1 MLDTTPPGSA
11 PPSPTNSDGGAST
24 FMQDRKKAAE
34 QVRANIEKFVEG
46 LMSEEY
52 TLAQML
58 NESFSLEMLE
68 LLFKRMTSR
77 LRGILF
83 SREKTL
89 EFIRLAL
96 DASYPS
102 HTRAMAAQFIVVGGA
117 MNAIAVCDPGK
128 PHNCVE
134 FWDSIFD
141 TLQREADGVSLRCD
155 TPLRR
160 KERQASVAEMEELIQ
175 VAVKVF
181 EKDGAETLQQ
191 SFADHEE
198 EAESDEVAQRRKSSA
213 RSSLGADADMQYLM
227 HSPLPSPKTPV
238 NGEHALTDDTNV
250 VFRDSVENSAARVDN
265 DGDTDSEPDD
275 TDIPAPLTTE
285 VNETAMYGIF
295 SQDSANF
302 ASQIL
307 RYFAIRGQ
315 KGACIL
321 HFLADHPATVDM
333 LLANVGHDDIRTLLL
348 HLIYAE
354 HSEASITSLFETHMM
369 QKLIQKQVTFSP
381 PRNAFERDCI
391 ENTFILLRD
400 IVHAPYLTGRGVAI
414 SARTIPL
421 DKVTGQD
428 EYVSICGASRETA
441 NSALRKYTSRK
452 VRRLIHLFMQEHQAA
467 LELLFVQM
475 IKELTFWSTPLTRE
489 RRGSAASLESLM
501 LLSQGHPRPTCTM
514 LLMHLFELTE
524 TVEFT
529 DSASRNNGAGSNSA
543 ASVGIDCLNFLCS
556 THLMRKGNLLVK
568 KKLKNELQTCL
579 VSLNC
584 MMGLRMIALRED
596 QQGASSSLDQ
606 AFTPNRGNQTV
617 ITLDEMDTVQSSDW
631 HEFGF
636 SVTVK
641 KKMPDG
647 NNMPATNHQAV
658 TPVNAMVHHQR
669 RHGRDDNETE
679 GTEVKSIE
687 YFAASSETE
696 KQAWITLLQA
706 VIDGDLNELEIFCSD
721 DWRSNVREYRRLRE
735 CLITCMER
743 KGHEL
748 MVFLKQ
754 VITFHTRRA
763 SGFHLWSVVKCLN
776 SVLSNES
783 KRLDRMFVDAHVI
796 VTLITCYEK
805 YPMWNLLLGEI
816 TKMIVFCIGDFKG
829 KRSRKC
835 PIIGRILRSE
845 GSDAKLV
852 PLLCKVYL
860 DRDTISND
868 GEREYDSMVGTD
880 AMSNLKL
887 IMEALKMCYKDPKTR
902 SQERIQS
909 VLKAD
914 PVWQRLLQASEEMAR
929 KNPLSCILAVGT
941 PPALSP
947 ADVSN
952 STTPPFGASAP
963 TPPIFQEHI
972 INQISRPSYSTAHGF
987 GSSFLEGDG
996 CAFGYLFKERHG
1008 REWKKA
1014 LVVYEYESH
1023 KLWYFYPSEVDET
1036 HTIQWKWIIPLSVR
1050 SRYTHGQD
1058 ETHTSVGHHG
1068 LYITAYDHQ
1077 QSDVDVKAPAK
1088 EIHFSVTKLEDRDL
1102 WKELLLNA
1110 ASTIQQ
1116 LCREYSLMAQK
1127 LKKPDKKTVTHCQ
1140 DTSCNTPFKLFRRPH
1155 SCKRCG
1161 KWMCAKCTS
1170 QRMSIPEVG
1179 LLHPVRHCRACF
1191 ALHGGAQAEVEP
1203 CNLFRPVD
1211 HKPSSSNGASAN
1223 ARGATAQNGKLANA
1237 ELYELAHGMVSPR
1250 TLMQMNRRLTRL
1262 SSIDSPTGGEEGV
1275 GFHVDEINAPGSFG
1289 VENAQDEDDEY
1300 FPSSV
1305 SRRSLLN
1312 PREDIRGDLTGASPF
1327 RNDRQG
1333 EHMTPTKRTHDEV
1346 AAQSCDANGSEHERA
1361 KRSRRSRWGN
1371 DEVAA
1376 AKPTTASPKALSDIV
1391 KKLSSVVKEKTTPE
1405 ELQAMASVASRP
1417 LIGVGGQLDAQ
1428 AARARAL
1435 AQASLMSLNLPSVK
1449 VSPNDLARRL
1459 YIGNLYYDLKEEDIR
1474 TTFAPFGAIH
1484 SIDLSLEPGASRSK
1498 GFCFLEYDDVLAA
1511 ESAVQ
1516 VLNGTP
1522 LANRIM
1528 RVGRPHRGNT
1538 NPNDSLSIGQEA
1550 IKNVP
1555 TKCIYISNVRV
1566 ELNSQHLESIF
1577 SPFGVIRSCV
1587 MTAVSPLESGVH
1599 RGYGFM
1605 EFTEE
1610 SFAQS
1615 AIQHMNGFEL
1625 AGQPLKVG
1633 KASEAAMLINLATS
1647 QDKVVREGPSAEAVG
1662 HSSAIQTQKTTASF
1676 EEDDVE
1682 GVKDVADSDADE
1694 KCCLCLLNLVNR
1706 GDVDDELEGE
1716 VLEECSKFGS
1726 VKKVEIKELEDHVRI
1741 FALFGNATAAAKA
1754 KQALHG
1760 RFFGGNQVQAHYY
1773 PLKEL
1778 EQQRYSSSFL

>member
-1 MLDTTPPGSA
+1 MLDKTPPGSG

-24 FMQDRKKAAE
+24 FMQDRKKVAE

-68 LLFKRMTSR
+68 LLFKRMTGR

-96 DASYPS
+96 DASYPT

-117 MNAIAVCDPGK
+117 MNAISVCESGK
-128 PHNCVE
+128 THNCAE

-141 TLQREADGVSLRCD
+141 TLQREADGVSLKCD

-198 EAESDEVAQRRKSSA
+198 EAESDELARRRKSSGW
-213 RSSLGADADMQYLM
+213 SSLGAEADVKQLM
-227 HSPLPSPKTPV
+227 HSPLPSPKTPM
-238 NGEHALTDDTNV
+238 NGENLLTDDTSV
-250 VFRDSVENSAARVDN
+250 IFRDSVENSAARTDN

-275 TDIPAPLTTE
+275 TGIPAPLTTE
-285 VNETAMYGIF
+285 VNETAVYGIF

-321 HFLADHPATVDM
+321 HFLAGHPATVDM

-489 RRGSAASLESLM
+489 RRGSSASLESLM
-501 LLSQGHPRPTCTM
+501 LLSQGHPRPTCIM

-529 DSASRNNGAGSNSA
+529 DGASRNNGAGGNSA

-556 THLMRKGNLLVK
+556 THLMRKGKLLVK
-568 KKLKNELQTCL
+568 KKLKNELQPCL
-579 VSLNC
+579 
-584 MMGLRMIALRED
+584 
-596 QQGASSSLDQ
+596 
-606 AFTPNRGNQTV
+606 
-617 ITLDEMDTVQSSDW
+617 
-631 HEFGF
+631 
-636 SVTVK
+636 
-641 KKMPDG
+641 
-647 NNMPATNHQAV
+647 
-658 TPVNAMVHHQR
+658 
-669 RHGRDDNETE
+669 
-679 GTEVKSIE
+679 
-687 YFAASSETE
+687 
-696 KQAWITLLQA
+696 
-706 VIDGDLNELEIFCSD
+706 IFCSD

-748 MVFLKQ
+748 M
-754 VITFHTRRA
+754 
-763 SGFHLWSVVKCLN
+763 
-776 SVLSNES
+776 
-783 KRLDRMFVDAHVI
+783 RLDRMFVDAHVI

-816 TKMIVFCIGDFKG
+816 TKMVVFCIGDFKG

-835 PIIGRILRSE
+835 PIIRRILSSE
-845 GSDAKLV
+845 GPDAKLV
-852 PLLCKVYL
+852 PLL
-860 DRDTISND
+860 S
-868 GEREYDSMVGTD
+868 
-880 AMSNLKL
+880 
-887 IMEALKMCYKDPKTR
+887 
-902 SQERIQS
+902 
-909 VLKAD
+909 
-914 PVWQRLLQASEEMAR
+914 
-929 KNPLSCILAVGT
+929 
-941 PPALSP
+941 
-947 ADVSN
+947 
-952 STTPPFGASAP
+952 
-963 TPPIFQEHI
+963 
-972 INQISRPSYSTAHGF
+972 
-987 GSSFLEGDG
+987 
-996 CAFGYLFKERHG
+996 
-1008 REWKKA
+1008 

-1036 HTIQWKWIIPLSVR
+1036 HTIQWKWIIPLS
-1050 SRYTHGQD
+1050 
-1058 ETHTSVGHHG
+1058 
-1068 LYITAYDHQ
+1068 
-1077 QSDVDVKAPAK
+1077 
-1088 EIHFSVTKLEDRDL
+1088 
-1102 WKELLLNA
+1102 
-1110 ASTIQQ
+1110 
-1116 LCREYSLMAQK
+1116 LCREYSLMAQR

-1140 DTSCNTPFKLFRRPH
+1140 DTSCKTPFKLFRRPH

-1179 LLHPVRHCRACF
+1179 LLHSVRHCRACF
-1191 ALHGGAQAEVEP
+1191 ALHGGAQSEVEP
-1203 CNLFRPVD
+1203 CNLFRPV
-1211 HKPSSSNGASAN
+1211 HVQTSLSNGANAN
-1223 ARGATAQNGKLANA
+1223 VRAAVTVQNGKLTNA

-1262 SSIDSPTGGEEGV
+1262 SSIDSPTGGEGGV
-1275 GFHVDEINAPGSFG
+1275 GFHVDEINAPGSLG
-1289 VENAQDEDDEY
+1289 AENVQDEDDEF

-1312 PREDIRGDLTGASPF
+1312 PREDIHERYG
-1327 RNDRQG
+1327 RQS
-1333 EHMTPTKRTHDEV
+1333 EHMTPTKRTHDE
-1346 AAQSCDANGSEHERA
+1346 AEAQHYDVNGSEHERA
-1361 KRSRRSRWGN
+1361 KRSR
-1371 DEVAA
+1371 
-1376 AKPTTASPKALSDIV
+1376 PLSDIV

-1405 ELQAMASVASRP
+1405 ELQAMATAASRP

-1474 TTFAPFGAIH
+1474 TTFAPFGAVH

-1498 GFCFLEYDDVLAA
+1498 GFCFLEYEDVLAA

-1522 LANRIM
+1522 LANRTM

-1566 ELNSQHLESIF
+1566 ELNSHHLE
-1577 SPFGVIRSCV
+1577 
-1587 MTAVSPLESGVH
+1587 H

-1605 EFTEE
+1605 EFMEE
-1610 SFAQS
+1610 NFAQS

-1625 AGQPLKVG
+1625 AGQPLKV
-1633 KASEAAMLINLATS
+1633 
-1647 QDKVVREGPSAEAVG
+1647 
-1662 HSSAIQTQKTTASF
+1662 
-1676 EEDDVE
+1676 
-1682 GVKDVADSDADE
+1682 
-1694 KCCLCLLNLVNR
+1694 
-1706 GDVDDELEGE
+1706 DDELEDE
-1716 VLEECSKFGS
+1716 VRGECSKFGG
-1726 VKKVEIKELEDHVRI
+1726 VKKVEIKELGDHVRI
-1741 FALFGNATAAAKA
+1741 FALFNDTTGAAKA

-1773 PLKEL
+1773 PLQEL
-1778 EQQRYSSSFL
+1778 EQQHYSSSFL

>member
-1 MLDTTPPGSA
+1 MQTPPGSG
-11 PPSPTNSDGGAST
+11 PPSPTGSEAA
-24 FMQDRKKAAE
+24 FQQERKKAAE
-34 QVRANIEKFVEG
+34 QVRANIEKFVDG
-46 LMSEEY
+46 LMSDQY
-52 TLAQML
+52 TLAQLL

-117 MNAIAVCDPGK
+117 MNAIAACEPGQ
-128 PHNCVE
+128 PHCCVE

-141 TLQREADGVSLRCD
+141 TLQREADGVSSKCD

-160 KERQASVAEMEELIQ
+160 KERQASVAELEELIQ

-181 EKDGAETLQQ
+181 EKDGAQTLQE
-191 SFADHEE
+191 SFAEHEE
-198 EAESDEVAQRRKSSA
+198 EHDDDLARLRKSSA
-213 RSSLGADADMQYLM
+213 RSSLGADADAGRLGLV
-227 HSPLPSPKTPV
+227 HSPLPSPRTPA
-238 NGEHALTDDTNV
+238 NGETLLQAATNNADEPQ
-250 VFRDSVENSAARVDN
+250 RDSGETSAVTTENDDDS
-265 DGDTDSEPDD
+265 DSEPDD
-275 TDIPAPLTTE
+275 TGIPAPLTTT

-295 SQDSANF
+295 SHDSANF

-354 HSEASITSLFETHMM
+354 HSEAAITSLFETHML

-391 ENTFILLRD
+391 ENTFMLLRE

-414 SARTIPL
+414 SAKTIPL

-501 LLSQGHPRPTCTM
+501 LLSQGHPRPTCITM
-514 LLMHLFELTE
+514 LMHLFELTE
-524 TVEFT
+524 SVEFT
-529 DSASRNNGAGSNSA
+529 DSVSRNNGGNSA

-556 THLMRKGNLLVK
+556 THLMRKGKLLVK
-568 KKLKNELQTCL
+568 KKLKNEVQSCL

-584 MMGLRMIALRED
+584 MMGLRMVALRED
-596 QQGASSSLDQ
+596 DHTGSSTSLDQ

-617 ITLDEMDTVQSSDW
+617 ITLDEIDNVQSSDW

-641 KKMPDG
+641 KKV
-647 NNMPATNHQAV
+647 TNASKTSSASHQVV
-658 TPVNAMVHHQR
+658 TPANAMIHHQR
-669 RHGRDDNETE
+669 RNGHDEKEDQTTE
-679 GTEVKSIE
+679 MKSIE
-687 YFAASSETE
+687 YFAASSENE

-754 VITFHTRRA
+754 VITFNTRRA
-763 SGFHLWSVVKCLN
+763 SGYHLWSVVKCLN
-776 SVLSNES
+776 AVLSNES
-783 KRLDRMFVDAHVI
+783 KRLDRMFVGAHVI
-796 VTLITCYEK
+796 TTLITCYEK

-816 TKMIVFCIGDFKG
+816 TKMLVFCIGDFKS

-835 PIIGRILRSE
+835 PIIGRILQTE
-845 GSDAKLV
+845 GPDAKLA
-852 PLLCKVYL
+852 PLLCRIYL
-860 DRDTISND
+860 DRESTAAD
-868 GEREYDSMVGTD
+868 GERDYDSMEGTD

-887 IMEALKMCYKDPKTR
+887 LMEALKMCYKDPKTR
-902 SQERIQS
+902 SQARIQS
-909 VLKAD
+909 VLKTD
-914 PVWQRLLQASEEMAR
+914 PVWQRLVEASEEMV
-929 KNPLSCILAVGT
+929 KKDPLSCILAVGT

-947 ADVSN
+947 ADISH
-952 STTPPFGASAP
+952 STTPPFGAPAP
-963 TPPIFQEHI
+963 TPPTFQEDI

-996 CAFGYLFKERHG
+996 CAFGYLFKERDGG

-1014 LVVYEYESH
+1014 LVVYEYDSH

-1036 HTIQWKWIIPLSVR
+1036 HTIQWKWIVPLSVR

-1068 LYITAYDHQ
+1068 LYITAYDNQ
-1077 QSDVDVKAPAK
+1077 QCDAEAKVPAK

-1102 WKELLLNA
+1102 WKDLLSTA
-1110 ASTIQQ
+1110 ADTIQQ
-1116 LCREYSLMAQK
+1116 MCREYNVMAQK

-1140 DTSCNTPFKLFRRPH
+1140 DCNTPFKLFRRPH

-1161 KWMCAKCTS
+1161 KWMCAKCTA

-1191 ALHGGAQAEVEP
+1191 KLHGGEHAEVEP
-1203 CNLFRPVD
+1203 FNLFHPLPGGG
-1211 HKPSSSNGASAN
+1211 KAAN
-1223 ARGATAQNGKLANA
+1223 DVKAMTEAAGQNGTLANT

-1262 SSIDSPTGGEEGV
+1262 NSIDSPTAGENGSG
-1275 GFHVDEINAPGSFG
+1275 GFHVDEINAPGNLG
-1289 VENAQDEDDEY
+1289 AENAHTFSTFGTDEDDEFAP
-1300 FPSSV
+1300 FP
-1305 SRRSLLN
+1305 RRSLLN
-1312 PREDIRGDLTGASPF
+1312 PREDIRG
-1327 RNDRQG
+1327 
-1333 EHMTPTKRTHDEV
+1333 
-1346 AAQSCDANGSEHERA
+1346 
-1361 KRSRRSRWGN
+1361 
-1371 DEVAA
+1371 
-1376 AKPTTASPKALSDIV
+1376 
-1391 KKLSSVVKEKTTPE
+1391 
-1405 ELQAMASVASRP
+1405 
-1417 LIGVGGQLDAQ
+1417 
-1428 AARARAL
+1428 
-1435 AQASLMSLNLPSVK
+1435 
-1449 VSPNDLARRL
+1449 
-1459 YIGNLYYDLKEEDIR
+1459 
-1474 TTFAPFGAIH
+1474 
-1484 SIDLSLEPGASRSK
+1484 
-1498 GFCFLEYDDVLAA
+1498 
-1511 ESAVQ
+1511 
-1516 VLNGTP
+1516 
-1522 LANRIM
+1522 
-1528 RVGRPHRGNT
+1528 
-1538 NPNDSLSIGQEA
+1538 
-1550 IKNVP
+1550 
-1555 TKCIYISNVRV
+1555 
-1566 ELNSQHLESIF
+1566 
-1577 SPFGVIRSCV
+1577 
-1587 MTAVSPLESGVH
+1587 
-1599 RGYGFM
+1599 
-1605 EFTEE
+1605 
-1610 SFAQS
+1610 
-1615 AIQHMNGFEL
+1615 
-1625 AGQPLKVG
+1625 
-1633 KASEAAMLINLATS
+1633 
-1647 QDKVVREGPSAEAVG
+1647 
-1662 HSSAIQTQKTTASF
+1662 
-1676 EEDDVE
+1676 
-1682 GVKDVADSDADE
+1682 
-1694 KCCLCLLNLVNR
+1694 
-1706 GDVDDELEGE
+1706 
-1716 VLEECSKFGS
+1716 
-1726 VKKVEIKELEDHVRI
+1726 
-1741 FALFGNATAAAKA
+1741 
-1754 KQALHG
+1754 
-1760 RFFGGNQVQAHYY
+1760 
-1773 PLKEL
+1773 
-1778 EQQRYSSSFL
+1778 

>member
-1 MLDTTPPGSA
+1 MLDKTPPGSG

-24 FMQDRKKAAE
+24 FMQDRKKVAE

-68 LLFKRMTSR
+68 LLFKRMTGR

-96 DASYPS
+96 DASYPT

-117 MNAIAVCDPGK
+117 MNAISVCESGK
-128 PHNCVE
+128 THNCAE

-141 TLQREADGVSLRCD
+141 TLQREADGVSLKCD

-198 EAESDEVAQRRKSSA
+198 EAESDELARRRKSSGW
-213 RSSLGADADMQYLM
+213 SSLGAEADVKQLM
-227 HSPLPSPKTPV
+227 HSPLPSPKTPM
-238 NGEHALTDDTNV
+238 NGENLLTDDTSV
-250 VFRDSVENSAARVDN
+250 IFRDSVENSAARTDN

-275 TDIPAPLTTE
+275 TGIPAPLTTE
-285 VNETAMYGIF
+285 VNETAVYGIF

-321 HFLADHPATVDM
+321 HFLAGHPATVDM

-489 RRGSAASLESLM
+489 RRGSSASLESLM
-501 LLSQGHPRPTCTM
+501 LLSQGHPRPTCIM

-529 DSASRNNGAGSNSA
+529 DGASRNNGAGGNSA

-556 THLMRKGNLLVK
+556 THLMRKGKLLVK
-568 KKLKNELQTCL
+568 KKLKNELQPCL

-596 QQGASSSLDQ
+596 QQGSSSSLDQ
-606 AFTPNRGNQTV
+606 AFAPNRGNQTV
-617 ITLDEMDTVQSSDW
+617 ITLDEMDNVQSSDW

-641 KKMPDG
+641 KKIPDG
-647 NNMPATNHQAV
+647 NNMSSTNHQAV

-669 RHGRDDNETE
+669 RHGRE
-679 GTEVKSIE
+679 GSEIESTEVKSIE

-816 TKMIVFCIGDFKG
+816 TKMVVFCIGDFKG

-835 PIIGRILRSE
+835 PIIRRILSSE
-845 GSDAKLV
+845 GPDAKLV

-860 DRDTISND
+860 DRDTIGND
-868 GEREYDSMVGTD
+868 GEREYDSM
-880 AMSNLKL
+880 
-887 IMEALKMCYKDPKTR
+887 
-902 SQERIQS
+902 
-909 VLKAD
+909 
-914 PVWQRLLQASEEMAR
+914 
-929 KNPLSCILAVGT
+929 
-941 PPALSP
+941 
-947 ADVSN
+947 
-952 STTPPFGASAP
+952 
-963 TPPIFQEHI
+963 
-972 INQISRPSYSTAHGF
+972 
-987 GSSFLEGDG
+987 
-996 CAFGYLFKERHG
+996 RHG

-1036 HTIQWKWIIPLSVR
+1036 HTIQWKWIIPLS
-1050 SRYTHGQD
+1050 
-1058 ETHTSVGHHG
+1058 
-1068 LYITAYDHQ
+1068 
-1077 QSDVDVKAPAK
+1077 SDIDAKVPAK

-1110 ASTIQQ
+1110 AGTIQQ
-1116 LCREYSLMAQK
+1116 LCREYSLMAQR

-1140 DTSCNTPFKLFRRPH
+1140 DTSCKTPFKLFRRPH

-1179 LLHPVRHCRACF
+1179 LLHSVRHCRACF
-1191 ALHGGAQAEVEP
+1191 ALHGGAQSEVEP
-1203 CNLFRPVD
+1203 CNLFRPV
-1211 HKPSSSNGASAN
+1211 HVQTSLSNGANAN
-1223 ARGATAQNGKLANA
+1223 VRAAVTVQNGKLTNA

-1262 SSIDSPTGGEEGV
+1262 SSIDSPTGGEGGV
-1275 GFHVDEINAPGSFG
+1275 GFHVDEINAPGSLG
-1289 VENAQDEDDEY
+1289 AENVQDEDDEF

-1312 PREDIRGDLTGASPF
+1312 PREDIRG
-1327 RNDRQG
+1327 
-1333 EHMTPTKRTHDEV
+1333 
-1346 AAQSCDANGSEHERA
+1346 
-1361 KRSRRSRWGN
+1361 
-1371 DEVAA
+1371 
-1376 AKPTTASPKALSDIV
+1376 
-1391 KKLSSVVKEKTTPE
+1391 
-1405 ELQAMASVASRP
+1405 
-1417 LIGVGGQLDAQ
+1417 
-1428 AARARAL
+1428 
-1435 AQASLMSLNLPSVK
+1435 
-1449 VSPNDLARRL
+1449 
-1459 YIGNLYYDLKEEDIR
+1459 
-1474 TTFAPFGAIH
+1474 
-1484 SIDLSLEPGASRSK
+1484 
-1498 GFCFLEYDDVLAA
+1498 
-1511 ESAVQ
+1511 
-1516 VLNGTP
+1516 
-1522 LANRIM
+1522 
-1528 RVGRPHRGNT
+1528 
-1538 NPNDSLSIGQEA
+1538 
-1550 IKNVP
+1550 
-1555 TKCIYISNVRV
+1555 
-1566 ELNSQHLESIF
+1566 
-1577 SPFGVIRSCV
+1577 
-1587 MTAVSPLESGVH
+1587 
-1599 RGYGFM
+1599 
-1605 EFTEE
+1605 
-1610 SFAQS
+1610 
-1615 AIQHMNGFEL
+1615 
-1625 AGQPLKVG
+1625 
-1633 KASEAAMLINLATS
+1633 
-1647 QDKVVREGPSAEAVG
+1647 
-1662 HSSAIQTQKTTASF
+1662 
-1676 EEDDVE
+1676 
-1682 GVKDVADSDADE
+1682 
-1694 KCCLCLLNLVNR
+1694 
-1706 GDVDDELEGE
+1706 
-1716 VLEECSKFGS
+1716 
-1726 VKKVEIKELEDHVRI
+1726 
-1741 FALFGNATAAAKA
+1741 
-1754 KQALHG
+1754 
-1760 RFFGGNQVQAHYY
+1760 
-1773 PLKEL
+1773 
-1778 EQQRYSSSFL
+1778 